1 MNLSKFIF
9 IISAFLFL
17 STKPVQ
23 AQKVQST
30 EKEAQLEGRF
40 IEANREYII
49 GRYDQ
54 AEKILLAV
62 ISENETISA
71 AHFELAK
78 VYEAKGDDQRA
89 IGSLNRAITLDKT
102 NKWYLIHKL
111 KLLDKM
117 GDHVEA
123 AKVGD
128 ALINFEPDNPDNYYD
143 KAYHEL
149 QAENSTAALA
159 TLDKLEAKLGPQIAI
174 GEKKIMIYQ
183 ALQQEDKIIE
193 TINTLILSFPENLK
207 VLQMKAS
214 YLVHHNRA
222 NEATDIYKKI
232 LSLDPSNV
240 EAKIAMSAGLKVE
253 GKDAEFINALKE
265 LFVNKNVAF
274 DTKIKEL
281 IPYIQKVADKKD
293 RVIAASVLD
302 ALTLLDKTDPHNAK
316 TYAAMGDIYQNIDS
330 IKTAIQMYTKAVA
343 LDKSVYSVWEQLLFL
358 LNQIRDYE
366 TMLKTSKDLLDIFP
380 VLSTV
385 NYWVALSYN
394 KLNKPAEALKYC
406 KSGLDMAKRS
416 PVNQYKLQI
425 EIGNSYAASGDLG
438 NCETAYN
445 TAIQLNPNAEWAYY
459 SFALALTR
467 LKPGSPKANEMAD
480 VALKIAPNNM
490 DALAAKAYVLMKT
503 GKYAEAREFY
513 DKAIQKGGIEYP
525 QILEEYGDLM
535 QELKDPVAAD
545 KYWNLALVKG
555 TPNDN
560 LSKKIN
566 AKKL

>member
-1 MNLSKFIF
+1 MNLSKL
-9 IISAFLFL
+9 LFFVSSL
-17 STKPVQ
+17 LCLINMPVH

-62 ISENETISA
+62 IKENETIAA

-78 VYEAKGDDQRA
+78 VYEAKGDDQKA

-102 NKWYLIHKL
+102 NKWYLIRKL

-117 GDHVEA
+117 SDHVEA
-123 AKVGD
+123 AKVGE
-128 ALINFEPDNPDNYYD
+128 ALINFEPNNPENYYD

-159 TLDKLEAKLGPQIAI
+159 TLDKLQVKLGPQIAI
-174 GEKKIMIYQ
+174 AEKKIMIYQ

-193 TINTLILSFPENLK
+193 TINTLVLSFPENVK

-214 YLVHHNRA
+214 YLVNHNKA
-222 NEATDIYKKI
+222 NEATEIYKKI

-253 GKDAEFINALKE
+253 GKDVEFINSLKE
-265 LFVNKNVAF
+265 LFINKNVAF

-281 IPYIQKVADKKD
+281 VPYIQKVADKKD
-293 RVIAASVLD
+293 RALAASVLD
-302 ALTLLDKTDPHNAK
+302 ALLLLDKTDPKNAK

-330 IKTAIQMYTKAVA
+330 IKTAIQMYTKAVN
-343 LDKSVYSVWEQLLFL
+343 LDQSVFSVWEQLLYL
-358 LNQIRDYE
+358 LNQTRDYSR
-366 TMLKTSKDLLDIFP
+366 MLNTAKGLTDIFP
-380 VLSTV
+380 VLSSAY
-385 NYWVALSYN
+385 YWVALSYN
-394 KLNKPAEALKYC
+394 KTNNPAEALKNC
-406 KSGLDMAKRS
+406 KSGLEMARRS

-425 EIGNSYAASGDLG
+425 EMGNAYALSGDME
-438 NCETAYN
+438 NCESAFN
-445 TAIQLNPNAEWAYY
+445 TAIQLNPNVEWAYY
-459 SFALALTR
+459 SFALAQSR
-467 LKPGSPKANEMAD
+467 IKPGTPKANEMAD
-480 VALKIAPNNM
+480 KALSIAPDNM
-490 DALAAKAYVLMKT
+490 EALSAKGFVLMKA
-503 GKYAEAREFY
+503 GKYLEAKEYY
-513 DKAIQKGGIEYP
+513 DKAILKGGLEYP
-525 QILEEYGDLM
+525 QILEEYGDLLAE
-535 QELKDPVAAD
+535 QKDSVSAD
-545 KYWNLALVKG
+545 KYWNLAVEKG